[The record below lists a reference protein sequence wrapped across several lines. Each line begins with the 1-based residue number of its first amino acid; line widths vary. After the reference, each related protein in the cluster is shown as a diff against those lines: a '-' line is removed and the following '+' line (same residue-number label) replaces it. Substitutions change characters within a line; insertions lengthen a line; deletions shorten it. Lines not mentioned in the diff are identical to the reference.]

1 MNDDVNAS
9 SLSPWRQESGLMTKK
24 TVHIENLMGKSNVQF
39 GTSGSRG
46 LVNDMTDEVCYAYT
60 AAFIQY
66 LEDAGELSGKGTIA
80 IGGDLRPSTDR
91 IMSCCEGGSGPGLY
105 TRELRHPSD
114 TCPGLLRPFT

>member
-1 MNDDVNAS
+1 
-9 SLSPWRQESGLMTKK
+9 MTKK

-91 IMSCCEGGSGPGLY
+91 IMRAVAKAVADRGYTPENCGTLPTPALAYYGLSHKVP
-105 TRELRHPSD
+105 R
-114 TCPGLLRPFT
+114 